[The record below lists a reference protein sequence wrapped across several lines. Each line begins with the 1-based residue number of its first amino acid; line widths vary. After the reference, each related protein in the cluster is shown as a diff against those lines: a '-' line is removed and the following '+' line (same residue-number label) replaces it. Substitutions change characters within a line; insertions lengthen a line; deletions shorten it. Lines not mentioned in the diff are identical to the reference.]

1 MWAWETVPLHHS
13 YFCVSSAYKQKRP
26 KIFCVRSKQQNECT
40 LNRCEVIYGT
50 EGINDIKRPL
60 CVALLAD
67 DVNNKTATCF
77 FSCRSSLFDAGRP
90 LSLSPSA
97 IVCPSEFTLD
107 SLPLVLTHTHI
118 IPSSGLCLTPAW
130 NQFQS
135 LHPPTPALAP
145 ILSHHEARLLLC
157 QPENNPHHHHHL
169 NAPFL
174 SQNPSVLYPRTTGLA
189 SVLII
194 TRCSK

>member
-1 MWAWETVPLHHS
+1 MW
-13 YFCVSSAYKQKRP
+13 
-26 KIFCVRSKQQNECT
+26 
-40 LNRCEVIYGT
+40 RC
-50 EGINDIKRPL
+50 
-60 CVALLAD
+60 LLMMSTTKLQHAFSHAD
-67 DVNNKTATCF
+67 PASLMQVGP
-77 FSCRSSLFDAGRP
+77 SLFP
-90 LSLSPSA
+90 CLPSLSPSA

-174 SQNPSVLYPRTTGLA
+174 SQNPSVLYPRTTRLA

>member
-1 MWAWETVPLHHS
+1 MYVKSLRGNLWNWRNKWHKTPTLCGAACWW
-13 YFCVSSAYKQKRP
+13 CQ
-26 KIFCVRSKQQNECT
+26 QQNCNM
-40 LNRCEVIYGT
+40 LFLMQIQ
-50 EGINDIKRPL
+50 PL
-60 CVALLAD
+60 W
-67 DVNNKTATCF
+67 
-77 FSCRSSLFDAGRP
+77 CRSAPLFFRVSP
-90 LSLSPSA
+90 LSPSA

-174 SQNPSVLYPRTTGLA
+174 SQNPSVLYPCTTGLA

-194 TRCSK
+194 TCCSK